1 MDVWKESLDMDNHAV
16 LALYE
21 GPYSI
26 GLSNPAFRRYFSM
39 HPAIPPQWTVSF
51 RSCRV
56 KRRLLYFTALFK
68 LMDKLKPLHDYGE
81 RQRLAYGIFGRLKK
95 KPVVPRCVYSL
106 YKWGTKTPPT
116 GEVTEKL
123 SNSSADRTTIE
134 VKDTTNFMNFT
145 DWKQGFWKKWYS
157 FQCTVRAYTQIFHKL
172 RAYKHSIH
180 SVQDFIHFWHPPP
193 LPPSPPPPHF
203 KTFTREST

>member
-1 MDVWKESLDMDNHAV
+1 MSRITSFVVIEKFFTLILLMDVWKESLDMDNHAV

-39 HPAIPPQWTVSF
+39 HPAIPPQWTVSS
-51 RSCRV
+51 RSCWV

-106 YKWGTKTPPT
+106 YKWGTKSNRKAIKCFSRSHKNRSQRYN
-116 GEVTEKL
+116 KL
-123 SNSSADRTTIE
+123 HELHRLKTRLPKKVILVSMHGTSLY
-134 VKDTTNFMNFT
+134 TNIP
-145 DWKQGFWKKWYS
+145 QAEG
-157 FQCTVRAYTQIFHKL
+157 I
-172 RAYKHSIH
+172 
-180 SVQDFIHFWHPPP
+180 
-193 LPPSPPPPHF
+193 
-203 KTFTREST
+203 

>member
-1 MDVWKESLDMDNHAV
+1 MDVWKERVDIDNHAV

-21 GPYSI
+21 GPYST

-68 LMDKLKPLHDYGE
+68 LMYKLKLLHDYGE

-95 KPVVPRCVYSL
+95 NTVVPRCVTNGRSNRKAIKFFSRSHKNRSQRYNKLHELQRLKTRLPKKVILVSMHGTSL
-106 YKWGTKTPPT
+106 YTNIPQAEGT
-116 GEVTEKL
+116 
-123 SNSSADRTTIE
+123 
-134 VKDTTNFMNFT
+134 
-145 DWKQGFWKKWYS
+145 
-157 FQCTVRAYTQIFHKL
+157 
-172 RAYKHSIH
+172 
-180 SVQDFIHFWHPPP
+180 
-193 LPPSPPPPHF
+193 
-203 KTFTREST
+203 

>member
-1 MDVWKESLDMDNHAV
+1 MDVWKESLDIDNHAV

-21 GPYSI
+21 GPYST

-81 RQRLAYGIFGRLKK
+81 RQRLAYGIFGRPKK
-95 KPVVPRCVYSL
+95 KQLFLDVFTYFISEIQKHHQREEYREAIKFFSRSHNNRSQRYNKLHELHRQKIELPKKVILVSMHGTSL
-106 YKWGTKTPPT
+106 Y
-116 GEVTEKL
+116 
-123 SNSSADRTTIE
+123 
-134 VKDTTNFMNFT
+134 TN
-145 DWKQGFWKKWYS
+145 Q
-157 FQCTVRAYTQIFHKL
+157 
-172 RAYKHSIH
+172 
-180 SVQDFIHFWHPPP
+180 P
-193 LPPSPPPPHF
+193 
-203 KTFTREST
+203 

>member
-21 GPYSI
+21 GPYST
-26 GLSNPAFRRYFSM
+26 GLSNHAFCRYFSM
-39 HPAIPPQWTVSF
+39 HPAIPPQWTVSS

-56 KRRLLYFTALFK
+56 KRRLVYFTALFK

-106 YKWGTKTPPT
+106 GHKNTTHGRSNRKAIKCFSRSHKNRSQRYNKLHELHRLKTRLPKKVILVSMHGTS
-116 GEVTEKL
+116 L
-123 SNSSADRTTIE
+123 Y
-134 VKDTTNFMNFT
+134 TNIP
-145 DWKQGFWKKWYS
+145 QAEG
-157 FQCTVRAYTQIFHKL
+157 I
-172 RAYKHSIH
+172 
-180 SVQDFIHFWHPPP
+180 
-193 LPPSPPPPHF
+193 
-203 KTFTREST
+203 